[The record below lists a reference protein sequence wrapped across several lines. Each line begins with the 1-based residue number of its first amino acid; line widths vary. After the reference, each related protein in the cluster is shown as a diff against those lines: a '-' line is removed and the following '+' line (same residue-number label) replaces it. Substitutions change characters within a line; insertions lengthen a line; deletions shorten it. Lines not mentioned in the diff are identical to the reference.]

1 VKTKL
6 NKAAIANAWLTNP
19 ATVWILLA
27 VVAGAGALWLVPGL
41 YDGARKGFDRWVDDI
56 LAGAS
61 SIVGA
66 PASQVPSERTAADSV
81 KGVFTTGDR
90 ALSDWYDWTIGRV
103 L

>member
-27 VVAGAGALWLVPGL
+27 VVAGL